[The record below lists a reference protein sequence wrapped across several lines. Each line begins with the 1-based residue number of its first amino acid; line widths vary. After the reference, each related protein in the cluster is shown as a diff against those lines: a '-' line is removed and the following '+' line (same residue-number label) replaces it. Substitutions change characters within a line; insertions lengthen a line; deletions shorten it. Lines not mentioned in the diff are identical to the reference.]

1 MRDYL
6 LIVFVLF
13 GTFVFASDD
22 EVKEEVWLD
31 GDSFYKS
38 IRHKKKSTI
47 YFREWSG
54 YVDQFLKDENYYVAL
69 QLDDRFNPLP
79 NDVIELPSLATIAAI
94 GDDDLKK
101 DYFQFLESFGRTYGV
116 NHMVLP
122 DTNEYTG
129 IEREAIK
136 QANEQSPFYFLR
148 RSSLSRSIPDSRKEF
163 EDEVASRPTIWLAD
177 QGVNTNK
184 LNRWSSKV
192 ENRRRSSFYEQL
204 REAKQEAFFP
214 AYEIPNSLKRDV
226 FTASTVAID
235 SKNTFPF
242 QTEVITYLGL
252 DLQLKNCL
260 KKYVKVL
267 EYRMP
272 GVPCL
277 VDLRNHEGHIEEDD
291 IILQEGMKMPNH
303 ISLTLPEVSV
313 ANQDLLIAKMLF
325 GAHEIVGRSL
335 HPFSRRIENPRFI
348 GYSDLEYAGMDPY
361 HFQWVDTLAIE
372 AVKKYATPGM
382 QLAVVKDGDI
392 VFEKAYGYFTYD
404 SLREVTTETVYD
416 IASVTKVAGTLPAIA
431 MLIDQGKI
439 NLDDSVSTHLSIF
452 EKSNKS
458 AVTIRQLLAHNAGLR
473 SYVPFWSMMMDGDR
487 LDAFYYKTPE
497 DEAKDI
503 RTYGL
508 EPHPSM
514 LDSLKSFIVKSKLIK
529 DPEVYNYSDLG
540 FMVLHLI
547 VEEVSGQPF
556 DVFLNE
562 NFYYPMGLRS
572 TTFNPIRNGI
582 SPKNIA
588 PTEYDQRYRNYQVW
602 GEVHDRNA
610 LVFGGIA
617 GHAGL
622 FSTAGDLSKIM
633 AMFLNGGFYGGRQ
646 YISRETLD
654 LLNIRYFKNNRRGLG
669 WDKKDGEKDSASSL
683 ASDESF
689 GHTGFTGTMV
699 WADPK
704 LDLIYIFLSNRIY
717 PDADNWRLGTLNT
730 RTHIHDV
737 IYQSLES
744 LKLRN

>member
-1 MRDYL
+1 MRGYL
-6 LIVFVLF
+6 LIVFVF
-13 GTFVFASDD
+13 IGTSAFASDN
-22 EVKEEVWLD
+22 EVKEEVWID

-38 IRHKKKSTI
+38 IRHTKKSTI
-47 YFREWSG
+47 YFKEWSG

-69 QLDDRFNPLP
+69 QLDDQFDPLP
-79 NDVIELPSLATIAAI
+79 KDAIELPSLATIAAI
-94 GDDDLKK
+94 GDDELKK
-101 DYFQFLESFGRTYGV
+101 DYFQFLERFGRTHGV

-122 DTNEYTG
+122 DTSEYSG
-129 IEREAIK
+129 IEREVIK
-136 QANEQSPFYFLR
+136 QANAQSPYYFLH

-163 EDEVASRPTIWLAD
+163 EDEAASKPTIWLAD
-177 QGVNTNK
+177 QGMNTSK
-184 LNRWSSKV
+184 LNRWSNKL
-192 ENRRRSSFYEQL
+192 ENGHRASFYEQL
-204 REAKQEAFFP
+204 REAKQTSFFP
-214 AYEIPNSLKRDV
+214 AYELPQSLKRNV
-226 FTASTVAID
+226 FMASTVAVD
-235 SKNTFPF
+235 SKSTFPLRAE
-242 QTEVITYLGL
+242 TITYLGL
-252 DLQLKNCL
+252 DIQLKNRL
-260 KKYVKVL
+260 KQYVKVL
-267 EYRMP
+267 DYRMP

-277 VDLRNHEGHIEEDD
+277 VDLRNHEGQIEEDD
-291 IILQEGMKMPNH
+291 IILQVGMRKPNH
-303 ISLTLPEVSV
+303 TSLTLPEVSV
-313 ANQDLLIAKMLF
+313 AEQDVLIAKMLF

-335 HPFSRRIENPRFI
+335 HPFTQRIENPRFI
-348 GYSDLEYAGMDPY
+348 GYSDLDHADMDRH
-361 HFQWVDTLAIE
+361 HFQWIDTLAAE
-372 AVKKYATPGM
+372 AIKKFATPGM

-392 VFEKAYGYFTYD
+392 VFEKAYGYYTYD
-404 SLREVTTETVYD
+404 SLREVSTETVYD

-431 MLIDQGKI
+431 LLIDQGKI
-439 NLDDSVSTHLSIF
+439 SLDDSVSTHLSIF

-458 AVTIRQLLAHNAGLR
+458 GVTIRQLLAHNAGLR

-487 LDAFYYKTPE
+487 LDAFYYKTAE

-529 DPEVYNYSDLG
+529 DPKAYNYSDLG
-540 FMVLHLI
+540 FMILHLI
-547 VEEVSGQPF
+547 VEEISGQPF

-562 NFYYPMGLRS
+562 NFYQPMGLRR

-610 LVFGGIA
+610 LVFGGVA

-622 FSTAGDLSKIM
+622 FSTAGDLSRM
-633 AMFLNGGFYGGRQ
+633 MFMFLNGGFYGGRQ
-646 YISRETLD
+646 YISTETLD
-654 LLNIRYFKNNRRGLG
+654 LLNIRYFENNRRGLG

-704 LDLIYIFLSNRIY
+704 QELIYVFLSNRIY

-744 LKLRN
+744 SKLRN